1 MKISE
6 MSGNQRTAFAQ
17 VIEASNWVVG
27 GWENNVADG
36 HSEEMPSHE
45 ELAQEIYQTVM
56 TTTTFEGIQGGPPL
70 MEVRFAGEA
79 FIRERIERRLK
90 KMGY

>member
-6 MSGNQRTAFAQ
+6 MNGNEKTAFIQ

-27 GWENNVADG
+27 GWENSVADG
-36 HSEEMPSHE
+36 HDEEMPSHE

-70 MEVRFAGEA
+70 KEIRFAGEA